1 MATRATLLGGAGAAL
16 GLGLLYLWM
25 APRPPAPPE
34 AARAEPNHF
43 AFVKSMEGTRPD
55 GDIKLNPADQLV
67 VDAELGYLFDYYLAG
82 LGERDLAEIR
92 AEIEREL
99 DRRLKPGAA
108 VAAKRLLSSYLE
120 YKRALVDLER
130 TVKAGKDIVQAARA
144 RREAVME
151 LRKRYFSP
159 QEIAG
164 LFGATDAYD
173 ADALARMEVTQDKKL
188 SEAERKEKL
197 ARLDAKLTPA
207 QRAERD
213 APVALMKLE
222 DTVRQARAKGAGDNE
237 IYRMRAEALSP
248 EAAARLADVDRE
260 EAQWRTRI
268 AAYQAER
275 KQLLGAG
282 EPALQ
287 QLRDARFTPMEQKRL
302 GAYE

>member
-1 MATRATLLGGAGAAL
+1 MATRVALLGGAGAAL
-16 GLGLLYLWM
+16 ALGLLYLWL
-25 APRPPAPPE
+25 APEPPAAPE

-108 VAAKRLLSSYLE
+108 VAAKRLLSSYLD

-130 TVKAGKDIVQAARA
+130 TLKTGKDIVQGARA

-151 LRKRYFSP
+151 LRKRYFTP

-164 LFGATDAYD
+164 LFGTTDAYD

-197 ARLDAKLTPA
+197 AQLDSKLTPA

-222 DTVRQARAKGAGDNE
+222 ESVQQARAKGAGDNE

-260 EAQWRTRI
+260 EAQWRARI

>member
-1 MATRATLLGGAGAAL
+1 MATRVALLGGAGAAL
-16 GLGLLYLWM
+16 ALGLLYLWL
-25 APRPPAPPE
+25 APEPPAAPE

-108 VAAKRLLSSYLE
+108 VAAKRLLSSYLD

-130 TVKAGKDIVQAARA
+130 TLKTGKDIVQGARA

-151 LRKRYFSP
+151 LRKRYFTP

-197 ARLDAKLTPA
+197 AQLDSKLTPA

-222 DTVRQARAKGAGDNE
+222 ESVQQARAKGAGDNE

-260 EAQWRTRI
+260 EAQWRARI